1 VPTSKRQD
9 KACTFLICFVQK
21 CSMAKLDNDDPEAIK
36 DLIEVTVEEVI
47 DRNGLV
53 TQGYILNLF

>member
-1 VPTSKRQD
+1 
-9 KACTFLICFVQK
+9 
-21 CSMAKLDNDDPEAIK
+21 MAKLDNDDLQSIK

-53 TQGYILNLF
+53 TQDRIGDLPTKDEFYETMDQVIRGLKAGYY